1 MNTMHSENE
10 LADILRA
17 SIENSAVDVVKK
29 ALKDS
34 KKPVENASN

>member
-1 MNTMHSENE
+1 MHNENE
-10 LADILRA
+10 LADILRSA
-17 SIENSAVDVVKK
+17 IQNSAVEVAKK